1 MRRSRFAARP
11 GSRCSRRARV
21 DVSEQPADFRVAG
34 NSEWRPAKE
43 VDPDA
48 HPEEYIS
55 TRVFP
60 HGEDDGVRHGAF
72 LDRPA
77 HTRLITYSRLEDLR
91 AINQQF
97 GRLSMDVDEPLSSG
111 DPVVKVRR
119 TADGLK
125 VVFDDVNPPGDD
137 SPDIPKYKRPWT
149 YMGPGLYQDCGGWIL
164 VRLSHT
170 ANDMAE
176 IAEYDGETDPG
187 ALGLAL
193 STYLPPTVQIGGS
206 PSSVV
211 RHFSWAGGK
220 AQSYPSLHAY
230 GDGQHFKDS
239 QATYPPGFE
248 SHGIDEDPQFR
259 SIAPDGSP
267 SSDDDLRLSTGSPAA
282 QAGLHLD
289 GPPTGIVDP
298 LATPSGPQPDLGCYP
313 PGPDSP
319 ALEVGVDSRRKFPQ
333 HR

>member
-119 TADGLK
+119 TADGLT
-125 VVFDDVNPPGDD
+125 VVFDARRRQSGHPEVQAAVDLHGTRAV
-137 SPDIPKYKRPWT
+137 
-149 YMGPGLYQDCGGWIL
+149 PGLGGWIH

-220 AQSYPSLHAY
+220 AQSYPSLHAS